1 MSETALAYDTA
12 ILSSR
17 GGREANQDE
26 ARHIASPGGG
36 CWVLCDGLGGH
47 GGGETA
53 ARIGATTILQCF
65 ELYAECSEPALRTYL
80 ESARRAI
87 LAERAQNHYLAA
99 MNSTVVL
106 LVISGGV
113 AMWAH
118 AGDSR
123 LYWFRSGR
131 LQKQTRDHSVPQS
144 LADAGKITAKA
155 IRFHEDRNKV
165 LRTLAGGDS
174 LEADLSAEAVHLKAG
189 DSFLLASDGLWELVN
204 ETEMEVELAR
214 AANAEAWLK
223 GLETRLR
230 ARAFSGH
237 DNYSAIAVR
246 IAAQAPSTPPPAP
259 RAAPEPVSL
268 STNSSIDLP
277 KTERPLPRLKPGGQD

>member
-1 MSETALAYDTA
+1 MTGLPLTFDTA
-12 ILSSR
+12 ILSNR
-17 GGREANQDE
+17 GGREINQDE
-26 ARHIASPGGG
+26 ARHSLSTGGG

-65 ELYAECSEPALRTYL
+65 DLYAECSESALRTYL
-80 ESARRAI
+80 ESARRA
-87 LAERAQNHYLAA
+87 LFAERAQNHYLAA
-99 MNSTVVL
+99 MNATVVL
-106 LVISGGV
+106 LVASGGR
-113 AMWAH
+113 ALWGH

-123 LYWFRSGR
+123 LYWFRNGR

-144 LADAGKITAKA
+144 LADAGKIAPKQ

-165 LRTLAGGDS
+165 LRTLAGGES
-174 LEADLSAEAVHLKAG
+174 LEADISGEAIHLESG
-189 DSFLLASDGLWELVN
+189 DSFLMASDGLWELVN

-214 AANAEAWLK
+214 SATAEAWLK

-246 IAAQAPSTPPPAP
+246 VLNQPPAP
-259 RAAPEPVSL
+259 PAGPRELPEPVSL
-268 STNSSIDLP
+268 RTNSSIDLP
-277 KTERPLPRLKPGGQD
+277 KTERPLPRLKPEGEA

>member
-1 MSETALAYDTA
+1 MSEVAVAFDTS
-12 ILSSR
+12 ILSNR
-17 GGREANQDE
+17 GGREANQDD
-26 ARHIASPGGG
+26 ARHLASPGGG

-53 ARIGATTILQCF
+53 ARIGVTTILHCF
-65 ELYAECSEPALRTYL
+65 ELYAECSASALRTYL

-87 LAERAQNHYLAA
+87 LAERAQNHYFAA
-99 MNSTVVL
+99 MNATIVL
-106 LVISGGV
+106 LVASGGQ
-113 AMWAH
+113 ALWAH

-123 LYWFRSGR
+123 LYWFRGGR

-144 LADAGKITAKA
+144 LADAGKISAKQ

-165 LRTLAGGDS
+165 LRTLAGGEE
-174 LEADLSAEAVHLKAG
+174 LEADISSEAIHLKSG

-214 AANAEAWLK
+214 SATAEAWLK

-237 DNYSAIAVR
+237 DNYSAVAVR
-246 IAAQAPSTPPPAP
+246 VNDHVPAPPAP
-259 RAAPEPVSL
+259 RMAPEPVGL
-268 STNSSIDLP
+268 RTDSSIDLP
-277 KTERPLPRLKPGGQD
+277 KTERPLPRLKPGGQE

>member
-1 MSETALAYDTA
+1 MSAVALAYDTA

-17 GGREANQDE
+17 GGRETNQDE
-26 ARHIASPGGG
+26 ARHAGSPGGG

-65 ELYAECSEPALRTYL
+65 EMYAECSESALRTYL

-87 LAERAQNHYLAA
+87 LAERAQNHYLGA

-106 LVISGGV
+106 LVISGGQ
-113 AMWAH
+113 ALWAH

-123 LYWFRSGR
+123 LYWFRNGR

-144 LADAGKITAKA
+144 LADAGKIPAKA

-165 LRTLAGGDS
+165 LRTLAGG
-174 LEADLSAEAVHLKAG
+174 EALDADVLNEAIHLSSG
-189 DSFLLASDGLWELVN
+189 DSFLLASDGMWELVN

-214 AANAEAWLK
+214 SPTAEAWLR

-246 IAAQAPSTPPPAP
+246 VNDQTAAPPDAPIVL
-259 RAAPEPVSL
+259 PEPVRL
-268 STNSSIDLP
+268 RTNTSIELP
-277 KTERPLPRLKPGGQD
+277 KTERPLPRPKSGGQE